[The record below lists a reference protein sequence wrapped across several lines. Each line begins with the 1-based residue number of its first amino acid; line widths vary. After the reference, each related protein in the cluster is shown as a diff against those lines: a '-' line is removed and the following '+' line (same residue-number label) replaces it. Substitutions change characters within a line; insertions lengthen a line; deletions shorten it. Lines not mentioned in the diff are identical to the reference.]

1 MPGTLEH
8 KRIRVLA
15 FYRWLG
21 VKIQPKIPAFKPV
34 KALPEAYDDKQL
46 SALFSAAPLRHR
58 LLYTLLLQSGLR
70 EGEAASLRY
79 CDLADDA
86 VLVRPHNGFVPKD
99 SEERAIPVPRALIKQ
114 LRALPVVNGSELLFP
129 NRDGSHC
136 KNLRRDLYRIA
147 ERAGLDKREFWLH
160 RVM

>member
-58 LLYTLLLQSGLR
+58 LLYTFLTVRLTRRRSR
-70 EGEAASLRY
+70 EH

-114 LRALPVVNGSELLFP
+114 LRALPASTEASCYSQTATARTAKISGAISIELP
-129 NRDGSHC
+129 NVQGWTSGNFGC
-136 KNLRRDLYRIA
+136 IA
-147 ERAGLDKREFWLH
+147 
-160 RVM
+160 

>member
-114 LRALPVVNGSELLFP
+114 LRALPASTEASCYSQTATARTAKISGAISIELP
-129 NRDGSHC
+129 NVQGWTSGNFGC
-136 KNLRRDLYRIA
+136 IA
-147 ERAGLDKREFWLH
+147 
-160 RVM
+160 